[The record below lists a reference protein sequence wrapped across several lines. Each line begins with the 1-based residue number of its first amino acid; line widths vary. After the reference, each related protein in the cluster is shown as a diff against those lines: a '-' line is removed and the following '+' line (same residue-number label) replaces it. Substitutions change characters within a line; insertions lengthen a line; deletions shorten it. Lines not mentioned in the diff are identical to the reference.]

1 MSSIFDPSDPS
12 KAIEDAAHAKIN
24 SNLDQVRHILLLH
37 KLANAYLSAAARM
50 LFAKFLDKS
59 EQEASDDE
67 RRAA

>member
-1 MSSIFDPSDPS
+1 MSNIYDPHDPS
-12 KAIEDAAHAKIN
+12 KPLEDAARAKIN